1 MNLKELEKEWAENFQ
16 IEANGMV
23 KKRSMPKRWLMKLK
37 LHYRKVNTKKE
48 DKIINKEKS

>member
-23 KKRSMPKRWLMKLK
+23 KKRSMPKKWLMKLK
-37 LHYRKVNTKKE
+37 LHYRKLNTKK
-48 DKIINKEKS
+48 DKVIDKEKS